1 MIWTFYYPCENI
13 TWALLVVAKT
23 IAFLSKNA
31 VVSLV
36 QSRGEGGHFKE
47 LRLPMRS
54 TGIPRL
60 TSVQCKRYV
69 FSFGLATEEIKRA
82 VQWKVFYISK
92 MCKKKETI
100 SDERVAMF
108 VGARIWSNCDLKMHS
123 QICLQPDVG
132 VPQYN
137 SVGRDK
143 PYTQALTT
151 MLGNYLLI

>member
-1 MIWTFYYPCENI
+1 M
-13 TWALLVVAKT
+13 ALLVVTKT
-23 IAFLSKNA
+23 VAFLSKNA

-82 VQWKVFYISK
+82 VQ
-92 MCKKKETI
+92 
-100 SDERVAMF
+100 
-108 VGARIWSNCDLKMHS
+108 
-123 QICLQPDVG
+123 
-132 VPQYN
+132 
-137 SVGRDK
+137 
-143 PYTQALTT
+143 
-151 MLGNYLLI
+151 

>member
-54 TGIPRL
+54 TGIPMQTICFLIWSSHRRDKQGQFSERC
-60 TSVQCKRYV
+60 SV
-69 FSFGLATEEIKRA
+69 FLFIKER
-82 VQWKVFYISK
+82 
-92 MCKKKETI
+92 ENI
-100 SDERVAMF
+100 SDGKSNDVC
-108 VGARIWSNCDLKMHS
+108 WSKNME
-123 QICLQPDVG
+123 
-132 VPQYN
+132 
-137 SVGRDK
+137 
-143 PYTQALTT
+143 
-151 MLGNYLLI
+151 